1 MISQNQ
7 FAIFNEVS
15 GQKKIPRWYM
25 SITMIFG
32 SMIAGATSEGGA
44 SIAFP
49 VMTLAFGIPPSVARD
64 FSFMI
69 QSAGM
74 SAAAVTI
81 LWMKVKIEKHALL
94 YCTLGG
100 LFGMLVG
107 LSVIAPNLPPAY
119 SKMYFVCI
127 WFSFAFSL
135 YWLNRLFGRKTYFEI
150 PYWEEGV
157 VFTYTFPT
165 DFWTISFNWKAGVLF
180 IGGVFGGI
188 FSAIAGSGIDIC
200 SFATLTLV
208 FRVTEKTAT
217 PTSVVLMAINTCIGF
232 LWRQYEMG
240 GVEPE
245 AWGYLWVCMPI
256 VVFGAPIGSVVGSHF
271 HRLVLAAFVYVTD
284 TTQLIGAL
292 AIVQPW
298 TTKKTDTPIQL
309 TLSSIVIL
317 LVGSVLF
324 KYMAAFGENL
334 MLMQEKKAKS
344 LQRYFKNEK
353 DRRKKIS
360 SNARVN
366 IHLA

>member
-1 MISQNQ
+1 M
-7 FAIFNEVS
+7 
-15 GQKKIPRWYM
+15 GKR
-25 SITMIFG
+25 
-32 SMIAGATSEGGA
+32 
-44 SIAFP
+44 
-49 VMTLAFGIPPSVARD
+49 
-64 FSFMI
+64 
-69 QSAGM
+69 
-74 SAAAVTI
+74 
-81 LWMKVKIEKHALL
+81 ALF
-94 YCTLGG
+94 YCTIGG
-100 LFGMLVG
+100 MCGIMFGLDIV
-107 LSVIAPNLPPAY
+107 APSLTPAY

-127 WFSFAFSL
+127 WFAFAFSL
-135 YWLNRLFGRKTYFEI
+135 YWLNRLHGRDVYNDI
-150 PYWEEGV
+150 PFWARGQFLDTQVQFCSYRV
-157 VFTYTFPT
+157 V
-165 DFWTISFNWKAGVLF
+165 FNWKAIILLLAGFL
-180 IGGVFGGI
+180 GGI

-200 SFATLTLV
+200 SFAALTLV
-208 FRVTEKTAT
+208 FRVSEKTAT
-217 PTSVVLMAINTCIGF
+217 PTSVVLMAINTCMGF
-232 LWRQYEMG
+232 LWRQFRMG

-317 LVGSVLF
+317 LVGAYLF

-360 SNARVN
+360 
-366 IHLA
+366 